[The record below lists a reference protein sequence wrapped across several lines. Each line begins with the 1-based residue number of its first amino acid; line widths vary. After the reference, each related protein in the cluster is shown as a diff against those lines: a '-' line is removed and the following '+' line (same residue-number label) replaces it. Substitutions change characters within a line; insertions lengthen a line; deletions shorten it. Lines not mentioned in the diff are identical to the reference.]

1 MGESQEYEN
10 TKMYMR
16 YTYLCISKMINPP
29 YNTLL
34 KKQLVGQKYVFK
46 NIAIW

>member
-29 YNTLL
+29 LQYIT
-34 KKQLVGQKYVFK
+34 KETISGSKVC
-46 NIAIW
+46 I